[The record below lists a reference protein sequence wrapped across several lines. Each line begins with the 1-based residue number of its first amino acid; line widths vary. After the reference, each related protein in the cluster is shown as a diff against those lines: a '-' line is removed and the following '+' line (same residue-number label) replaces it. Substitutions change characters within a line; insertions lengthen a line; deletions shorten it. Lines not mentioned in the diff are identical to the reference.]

1 LPDRIVKLAA
11 AHNPADADLSGDI
24 GEAGDYDYRDA
35 LFFDLFG
42 DRSAA
47 TTAGSSGGG

>member
-1 LPDRIVKLAA
+1 VKLAST
-11 AHNPADADLSGDI
+11 HDPADADLSGDI
-24 GEAGDYDYRDA
+24 GKAGDYDYRNA

-47 TTAGSSGGG
+47 TSAVSSGGG

>member
-1 LPDRIVKLAA
+1 VKLAS

-24 GEAGDYDYRDA
+24 GEAGDHHHRDA
-35 LFFDLFG
+35 FLFDLFG

-47 TTAGSSGGG
+47 TSAGSSGGG

>member
-1 LPDRIVKLAA
+1 VKLAA

-24 GEAGDYDYRDA
+24 GKAGDYDYRNA
-35 LFFDLFG
+35 FLFDLFG

-47 TTAGSSGGG
+47 TSAGSSGGG